1 MFELERLPDG
11 VKYKYGSKGKWTTI
25 DQNKADKM
33 RENSRGLLY
42 RVTIS
47 DVQDI
52 YRGLQALQM
61 DARLMKL
68 KVVRGMVVEQVYE
81 QKQLELP
88 PEDDDEEA
96 EE

>member
-1 MFELERLPDG
+1 MFELERLEDG
-11 VKYKYGSKGKWTTI
+11 VKYKHGSKGKWTTI
-25 DQNKADKM
+25 DQNKTIKM
-33 RENSRGLLY
+33 RENARGLLY
-42 RVTIS
+42 RVTIL

-68 KVVRGMVVEQVYE
+68 KVVRGRVVEQVYE

-96 EE
+96 EQ